1 MQCRSAEGNIYQSTL
16 TKAHFTHFPN
26 FLSSFYFFFFICLLQ
41 NICRFK
47 NEKKNPKSKV
57 LVLFYSGAWAAHW
70 KLTKGIGSI
79 HQKEVTPDISHYTNL
94 HRVFCI
100 TNGCTVAFAVLFEYQ
115 WAAWSTLLSK
125 GARSSFGY
133 KSITINEAVETVAL
147 KASNSF
153 WTLPPCP
160 WRGKGE
166 GKPCTG
172 TLVATGILFCWLAGD
187 VAASPLH
194 YEWTK
199 TAGAHPK

>member
-1 MQCRSAEGNIYQSTL
+1 MQVCRGEYLLKHTDKSPFHPFPKFPFFLLFLVFLLPIAEHLQIQ
-16 TKAHFTHFPN
+16 KWKKPN
-26 FLSSFYFFFFICLLQ
+26 
-41 NICRFK
+41 
-47 NEKKNPKSKV
+47 PKV

-79 HQKEVTPDISHYTNL
+79 HQKEVTLDVSHYTNL

-133 KSITINEAVETVAL
+133 KSITINEALETVAL
-147 KASNSF
+147 KASNSS